1 MRIPFNRPDAGER
14 EFAYLRQAHAQS
26 HLSGDGPF
34 TKDCQRWLER
44 QSGAKQTFLTHS
56 ATAALE
62 MCAILADIDPGD
74 EIIMPSFTFVATAT
88 AFVLRGG
95 VPVFV
100 DIRPDTQNIDEKRI
114 EAAITER
121 TKAIVVV
128 HYAGIAAEMDSIC
141 AIAERHGLMVIED
154 AAQAV
159 MSSYNGRPLGSIGEL
174 AAISFHE
181 SKVLHCGEG
190 GALLINRADLVER
203 ARILWDK
210 GTNRSAF
217 TRGDVD
223 KYTWVDL
230 GSSYQA
236 SELNAAFLKAQFDQA
251 EAILADRMKVW
262 DAYHEALAPLED
274 RGLLRRPTAPS
285 ECRHNAHLYYVLLPT
300 REARDRFIGA
310 LGRQGVTSV
319 FHYVPLHDS
328 PAGLRHGRW
337 EGPMAATRIAGEC
350 LARLPLWHGMTKEI
364 DHVIASVAA
373 VIEAT

>member
-1 MRIPFNRPDAGER
+1 MRVPFNRPDASDR
-14 EFAYLRQAHAQS
+14 ELVNLRQAQAQS

-44 QSGAKQTFLTHS
+44 QTGARQALLTHS

-62 MCAILADIDPGD
+62 ICAILADIGPGD
-74 EIIMPSFTFVATAT
+74 EIIMPSFTFVATAS

-100 DIRPDTQNIDEKRI
+100 DIRPDTQNIDEERI
-114 EAAITER
+114 EAAITDR

-141 AIAERHGLMVIED
+141 AIAERHGLIVVED
-154 AAQAV
+154 AAQAA
-159 MSSYNGRPLGSIGEL
+159 MSSYKDRPLGSIGDL

-181 SKVLHCGEG
+181 TKVLHCGEG
-190 GALLINRADLVER
+190 GALLVTRSDLVER

-217 TRGDVD
+217 FRGDVD

-236 SELNAAFLKAQFDQA
+236 SELNAAFLKAQLEQA
-251 EAILADRMKVW
+251 EAILADRMRVW
-262 DAYHEALAPLED
+262 NAYHEGLAPLEE
-274 RGLLRRPTAPS
+274 RGLLRRPVVPS
-285 ECRHNAHLYYVLLPT
+285 ECRHNANLYYVLLRT
-300 REARDRFIGA
+300 KEARDRFIDA
-310 LGRQGVTSV
+310 LGGHGVAGV

-328 PAGLRHGRW
+328 PAGLRYGRS
-337 EGPMAATRIAGEC
+337 EGSLAATRIAGEC
-350 LARLPLWHGMTKEI
+350 LVRLPLWRGMTKEV

-373 VIEAT
+373 VLKSH

>member
-1 MRIPFNRPDAGER
+1 MRVPFNRPDAGDR

-26 HLSGDGPF
+26 HLRGDGPF
-34 TKDCQRWLER
+34 TKDCQHWLER
-44 QSGAKQTFLTHS
+44 QTGTRQALLTHS
-56 ATAALE
+56 ATSALE
-62 MCAILADIDPGD
+62 ICAILADIGPGD

-95 VPVFV
+95 VSVFV
-100 DIRPDTQNIDEKRI
+100 DIRPDTLNIDEERI
-114 EAAITER
+114 EAAITDR

-154 AAQAV
+154 AAQAA
-159 MSSYNGRPLGSIGEL
+159 MSSYKERPLGSIGDL

-181 SKVLHCGEG
+181 TKVLHCGEG
-190 GALLINRADLVER
+190 GALLVNRPDLVER

-217 TRGDVD
+217 FRGDVD

-236 SELNAAFLKAQFDQA
+236 SELNAAFLKAQFEQA
-251 EAILADRMKVW
+251 EAIVADRMRVW
-262 DAYHEALAPLED
+262 DAYHEALAPLEE
-274 RGLLRRPTAPS
+274 RGLLRRPAVPS
-285 ECRHNAHLYYVLLPT
+285 ECRHNAHLYYVLLPSK
-300 REARDRFIGA
+300 EARDRFIDA
-310 LGRQGVTSV
+310 LGGLGVAGV

-328 PAGLRHGRW
+328 PAGLRYGRS
-337 EGPMAATRIAGEC
+337 EGSMAATRIAGEC
-350 LARLPLWHGMTKEI
+350 LVRLPLWRGMTKEV

-373 VIEAT
+373 VLDSH